1 MNMRRFQA
9 LGRLRPGQ
17 MNKTEAKYAGYLE
30 LRKAAGEVLWYA
42 FEPIK
47 LRLADNTFFT
57 PDFAVLPD
65 SLVLELHD
73 VKGARAIVTDD
84 AKVKVKVA
92 ASSFPFVFRLAFPT
106 KGGGWDIEEV

>member
-1 MNMRRFQA
+1 MSTRRFQA
-9 LGRLRPGQ
+9 LGRLPAGK
-17 MNKTEAKYAGYLE
+17 MNRTEAKYAAHLD

-57 PDFAVLPD
+57 PDFAVLPE

-73 VKGARAIVTDD
+73 VKGARAIITDD
-84 AKVKVKVA
+84 AKVKIKVA
-92 ASSFPFVFRLAFPT
+92 ASSFPFVFRLAFPVRN
-106 KGGGWDIEEV
+106 GGWDVEEI